1 MTATIN
7 GNKKKGV
14 GDIKSMLE
22 NIWRNPRIIFF
33 IAAAAAISVVIAL
46 MFWAKEP
53 DFRVLYNNISEQDGG
68 EIVTQL
74 AQMQIPYRFAEH
86 DGSILIPADKVYEV
100 RLKLAQQGL
109 PKGGSVGFE
118 LLDNEKFGISQ
129 FNEQV
134 NFQRALEGELS
145 RTIETLGPVR
155 TARVHLAM
163 PKPTLFL
170 HDEKQPSASVT
181 LNLLNGRSLDAGQV
195 SAISYM
201 ISSAVPGLTAD
212 HVTIVDQ
219 NGHLMT
225 QSGEQAT
232 QTTQLQYVRKVES
245 EYETRIQAILA
256 PIVGAQNV
264 RTQVTAQVDFTQH
277 EQTAE
282 QYQPNSQPDKMAIR
296 SRQSSNTEQGGKNSI
311 GGVPGAL
318 SNQPPDAVTA
328 PISLPATNTA
338 NGANGVNGTN
348 GTNGTNAASTQSGA
362 ATPGATLVPYNKQND
377 ETTNYEVDKTLTHIK
392 RNTGTV
398 ERLSVAVVVNYVA
411 DGKGKTTALTQ
422 AQLDQVNGLVKEV
435 MGYSVKRGDTLNV
448 VNTPFSTEDAE
459 APVPLWKQPDFIKL
473 LMSGARYLFVALIA
487 WILWRKGVQP
497 FWIKHQEMLLQ
508 RLELE
513 KEARQEE
520 LDAKQRHKQN
530 QETAKAQQRL
540 EAEQET
546 QQLRK
551 IAEQEPQVIALVI
564 RQWLNKEKKPS

>member
-1 MTATIN
+1 MLATNN
-7 GNKKKGV
+7 GNKKKGIDDV
-14 GDIKSMLE
+14 KTMLE

-53 DFRVLYNNISEQDGG
+53 DFRILYNNISEQDGG

-74 AQMQIPYRFAEH
+74 TQMQIPYRFAEH
-86 DGSILIPADKVYEV
+86 DGSIQIPADKVYEV

-118 LLDNEKFGISQ
+118 LLDQEKFGISQ

-163 PKPTLFL
+163 PKPSLFV
-170 HDEKQPSASVT
+170 HDKKQPSASVT
-181 LNLLNGRSLDAGQV
+181 LNLLNGRKLDAGQV
-195 SAISYM
+195 SAITFM
-201 ISSAVPGLTAD
+201 ISSAVPGLSAD
-212 HVTIVDQ
+212 RVTIVDQ
-219 NGHLMT
+219 SGHLMT

-232 QTTQLQYVRKVES
+232 QTTQLKYTRKVES
-245 EYETRIQAILA
+245 EYEHRIQAILA

-264 RTQVTAQVDFTQH
+264 RTQVTAQIDFTQH

-282 QYQPNSQPDKMAIR
+282 QYQPNSRPENMAIR
-296 SRQSSNTEQGGKNSI
+296 SRQSSNAEQGGKNSV

-318 SNQPPDAVTA
+318 SNEPPAAVTA
-328 PISLPATNTA
+328 PIDQPA
-338 NGANGVNGTN
+338 NGQGGT
-348 GTNGTNAASTQSGA
+348 TTT
-362 ATPGATLVPYNKQND
+362 TPYNKQND
-377 ETTNYEVDKTLTHIK
+377 ETTNYELDKTLTHIK

-398 ERLSVAVVVNYVA
+398 QRLSVAVVVNYVA
-411 DGKGKTTALTQ
+411 DGNGKTIALTK

-435 MGYSVKRGDTLNV
+435 MGYSDKRGDTLNV
-448 VNTPFSTEDAE
+448 VNTPFTDADTE

-473 LMSGARYLFVALIA
+473 LFSGARYLFVALIA
-487 WILWRKGVQP
+487 WILWRKAVQP
-497 FWIKHQEMLLQ
+497 FWIKHQELLLH

-513 KEARQEE
+513 KEARQAEME
-520 LDAKQRHKQN
+520 ALQRQKQHH
-530 QETAKAQQRL
+530 ETAKAQQRM
-540 EAEQET
+540 ETEQET
-546 QQLRK
+546 QHLRK
-551 IAEQEPQVIALVI
+551 IAEQEPQIIALVI
-564 RQWLNKEKKPS
+564 RQWLNKEKKSS